1 MRLTNVR
8 LWEAKRTWTNRC
20 YKIRFMSTRPNAR
33 LIETVWTDRAREA
46 FARPAAKIS
55 LCGVVE
61 ADHGA
66 SASPQT

>member
-46 FARPAAKIS
+46 FSAACS
-55 LCGVVE
+55 EDLALWRG
-61 ADHGA
+61 G
-66 SASPQT
+66 S